1 MQRSAPYASTP
12 IPVYLMAVNGP
23 RYRTLSCVEC
33 SGEFLS
39 RESDSFFRIGVRDL
53 PSKAQMNEHG
63 AIETHCGRCRQKYEV
78 FFNLNMQVS
87 RGNLLAY
94 QLSQTLFLA
103 PERIKRSRDTYCLEC
118 HHAYFS
124 VSDRVQMISDDSVPI
139 KNITEGLGPLE
150 VRCKFQKCK
159 QRWSIRV

>member
-12 IPVYLMAVNGP
+12 ISVFLRAVNGP

-33 SGEFLS
+33 AQEFLS
-39 RESDSFFRIGVRDL
+39 RENEAFFRIGVRDL
-53 PSKAQMNEHG
+53 PGRAQIDEVG
-63 AIETHCGRCRQKYEV
+63 GIETHCGNCRQKYRV
-78 FFNLNMQVS
+78 FFNLQMQVN
-87 RGNLLAY
+87 RGNALAY
-94 QLSQTLFLA
+94 QLAQTVFLE
-103 PERIKRSRDTYCLEC
+103 PEAVKRSRDTYCMEC

-124 VSDRVQMISDDSVPI
+124 VSDRVHMISDDQVPI

-150 VRCKFQKCK
+150 VRCKFQRCK